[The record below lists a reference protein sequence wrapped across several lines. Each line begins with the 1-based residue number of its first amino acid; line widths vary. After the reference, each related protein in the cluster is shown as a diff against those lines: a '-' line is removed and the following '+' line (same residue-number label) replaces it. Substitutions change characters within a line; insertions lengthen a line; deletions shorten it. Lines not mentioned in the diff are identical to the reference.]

1 MTSGAWNIENVELS
15 EPTIFN
21 ELVAEY
27 GTYVLEAPEV
37 GFDD

>member
-1 MTSGAWNIENVELS
+1 MASNAWNIENVELS

-27 GTYVLEAPEV
+27 GEYILTAPEV